1 MRLKLLDF
9 SDRPVLLWKQ
19 GQRESIHTGLCV
31 GLFQESA
38 KYYYLANCYN
48 RCTLLS
54 PSLRE
59 IISSSLDILAK
70 PVLAPG
76 QLHAAINLLQAPELL
91 GVGKQRA
98 RSDRQLERKSSV
110 TIPDFNFKLD
120 SYRTKTKQ
128 ALNARRPHST

>member
-19 GQRESIHTGLCV
+19 GQRESIHTGLFV
-31 GLFQESA
+31 GLFQESE

-54 PSLRE
+54 PSLQE
-59 IISSSLDILAK
+59 IISSSLDILVK
-70 PVLAPG
+70 PELAPG

-98 RSDRQLERKSSV
+98 RSDRQLEKKSSV
-110 TIPDFNFKLD
+110 SIPDFNFK
-120 SYRTKTKQ
+120 
-128 ALNARRPHST
+128 